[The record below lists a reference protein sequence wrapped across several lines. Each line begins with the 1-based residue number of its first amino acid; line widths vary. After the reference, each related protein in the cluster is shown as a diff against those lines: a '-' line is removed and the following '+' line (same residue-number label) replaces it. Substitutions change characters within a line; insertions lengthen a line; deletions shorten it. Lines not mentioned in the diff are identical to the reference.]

1 MVPSG
6 FLIMV
11 LTVSTALIGSDSQG
25 SMWDSRLIN
34 REGQDFRSNTSCY
47 GVRRRWN
54 GTLLFLLPH
63 SSLVMEKK
71 IHGHRAL
78 PVVEACGEEKKSSVS
93 CSQKPGVCTQCL

>member
-34 REGQDFRSNTSCY
+34 REGQDLEVILRVTVFV
-47 GVRRRWN
+47 GV
-54 GTLLFLLPH
+54 GMGLFYFYSHILH
-63 SSLVMEKK
+63 
-71 IHGHRAL
+71 
-78 PVVEACGEEKKSSVS
+78 
-93 CSQKPGVCTQCL
+93 